1 MRIRHL
7 TIFKIAQAGAGI
19 EASNLKEGFLGGLM
33 LKNPLA
39 NVGDADSV
47 STSGRSPGEGNGTPL
62 QSLTWKI
69 PWVEEPG
76 RPQSMGSQRV
86 GHN

>member
-47 STSGRSPGEGNGTPL
+47 
-62 QSLTWKI
+62 
-69 PWVEEPG
+69 
-76 RPQSMGSQRV
+76 
-86 GHN
+86 